1 MLARTLDDGD
11 AARSLMFAVDDLRPL
26 FGRAYD
32 SPEQST
38 LEVKTPNFD
47 RWFLE

>member
-1 MLARTLDDGD
+1 MLARMLDDGD
-11 AARSLMFAVDDLRPL
+11 AAHSLMFAVDDLRPL

-38 LEVKTPNFD
+38 VEVKTPNFD